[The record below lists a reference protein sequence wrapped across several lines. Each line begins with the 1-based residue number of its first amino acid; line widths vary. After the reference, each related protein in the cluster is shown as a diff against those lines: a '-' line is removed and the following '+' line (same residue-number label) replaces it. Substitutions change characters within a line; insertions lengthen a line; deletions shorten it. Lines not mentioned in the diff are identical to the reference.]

1 MGSSESRRRGARA
14 AVVAAAAAALTLPSP
29 AAAVIRLNQG
39 MAGVRIG
46 MTQAEVRERLGT
58 PSSRTRHGRITN
70 LIYRRPGVV
79 VSFLTRRVVV
89 LSTAG
94 RRERT
99 RRGVG
104 VGSTER
110 AVRRLV
116 PGARCESAE
125 GVRTCSGGGLDVGD
139 RNTVFV
145 LRGGRVRSVAVAR
158 VFD

>member
-1 MGSSESRRRGARA
+1 MGSSESRRRRARA
-14 AVVAAAAAALTLPSP
+14 AVVAAAAALILPSP
-29 AAAVIRLNQG
+29 ADAVIRLNQG

-46 MTQAEVRERLGT
+46 MTPAEVRERLGA

-79 VSFLTRRVVV
+79 VSFLARRVVV

-125 GVRTCSGGGLDVGD
+125 GVRTCSVGGLDVGD

-145 LRGGRVRSVAVAR
+145 LRGGRVRSVTVAR